1 MQPELYT
8 ANKIRTQLDLAEQ
21 QLHALKDTI
30 SPSVR
35 NHTTNT
41 YILFASLGTFDSQA
55 EVIYSG
61 HHHFN
66 TAVSELLRRIEMHS
80 RKRSIIFPWIKI
92 DAVSHVKPIS
102 FQSLQDAI
110 ASCKTNYFRYGV
122 SFDKEFNLAFLEQ
135 EINGNTFIQENS
147 SSGLKNWIEKA
158 VNNYLLKRAWNRPL
172 NPFLLSQY
180 RDSTVFL
187 FETVSTFIGPEAVIH
202 LLHGSSKNG
211 IRPIRHLDRHIDTL
225 IKCAT
230 NHLRDRVQQD
240 GKFDY
245 GIYAA
250 SSKSITSYNLIKH
263 GDAIHSLAEGYHWKK
278 TLQQDDPIMPQRMKA
293 ALDYLLTFRVEKDRE
308 TTLIEK
314 DSTNQL
320 YSLGATAAAVIAIA
334 DYQSQTGDEQ
344 YLEAAV
350 KMAKGM
356 LTMQNRSGSF
366 LNITAKQHQAGY
378 DAKAVYALLRLYQLD
393 HHPLWLERS
402 KLAFEHFINR
412 RVKPAPNHW
421 LSYAVYEMT
430 GIIPDRRYFAMKL
443 QSIQKRLVAMKGNTS
458 PSPTQLQ
465 ILLCTRRLLDRMYH
479 AQLGHLLRGFDMK
492 YLEDTIHS
500 RADQQRTGFFY
511 PEIAMYMEKPDSVVG
526 SFFNR
531 QNGFRV
537 RIDDL
542 QHNISAYCLYAQY
555 YLTDHQGQSLIPS

>member
-1 MQPELYT
+1 MQPELFT
-8 ANKIRTQLDLAEQ
+8 TNKIRTQLDLAEQ

-35 NHTTNT
+35 NHTANT
-41 YILFASLGTFDSQA
+41 YILFASLGTFNSQA

-66 TAVSELLRRIEMHS
+66 TAVSELLRRIEIHS
-80 RKRSIIFPWIKI
+80 RKRSIIYPWIKI
-92 DAVSHVKPIS
+92 DAVSQVKPIS

-110 ASCKTNYFRYGV
+110 ASCKTNHFKYGI

-135 EINGNTFIQENS
+135 EINGNEFIQENR
-147 SSGLKNWIEKA
+147 SSGLKNWFEDA
-158 VNNYLLKRAWNRPL
+158 VNSYLLKRAWNRPL
-172 NPFLLSQY
+172 NPFQLSQY
-180 RDSTVFL
+180 KERTVFL
-187 FETVSTFIGPEAVIH
+187 FDTVSTFIGPKAIIH
-202 LLHGSSKNG
+202 LQHGNHKNG

-225 IKCAT
+225 IQCST

-250 SSKSITSYNLIKH
+250 ASKIITSYNLIKH
-263 GDAIHSLAEGYHWKK
+263 ADAIHSLAEGYRWKRS
-278 TLQQDDPIMPQRMKA
+278 LQQQDPILLQRMKA
-293 ALDYLLTFRVEKDRE
+293 ALDYLLKFQAEKDSK
-308 TTLIEK
+308 TILIEK
-314 DSTNQL
+314 DSKNQL

-334 DYQSQTGDEQ
+334 DYQSLTGDEQ
-344 YLEAAV
+344 YLEAAK
-350 KMAKGM
+350 KMANGM
-356 LTMQNRSGSF
+356 LTLQNRSGSF

-393 HHPLWLERS
+393 SYPLWLERS

-412 RVKPAPNHW
+412 RVQPAPNHW

-430 GIIPDRRYFAMKL
+430 GIIPDRRYFAVKL
-443 QSIQKRLVAMKGNTS
+443 QSIQKRLAAMKGNTN

-465 ILLCTRRLLDRMYH
+465 ILLCTRRLLDRMHH

-492 YLEDTIHS
+492 NLEDTIHS
-500 RADQQRTGFFY
+500 RADQQRIGFFY
-511 PEIAMYMEKPDSVVG
+511 PEIAMYMENPSSVVG

-531 QNGFRV
+531 QHGFRV

-542 QHNISAYCLYAQY
+542 HHNISSYCLYAQY
-555 YLTDHQGQSLIPS
+555 YLTDHQDQSLIPS